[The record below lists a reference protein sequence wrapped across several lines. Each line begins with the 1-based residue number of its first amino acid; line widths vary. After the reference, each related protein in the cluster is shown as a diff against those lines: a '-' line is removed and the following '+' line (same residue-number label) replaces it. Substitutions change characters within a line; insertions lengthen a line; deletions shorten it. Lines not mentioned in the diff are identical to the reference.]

1 MKSFKLI
8 IALLFISQITFGQSI
23 INLINRADSFFDTMD
38 KGNFQEAH
46 TFFDESVKDK
56 ISPDEL
62 KLFWLRLGNTLGT
75 FEAVEGAQNKTQG
88 EFYQVTLECVFTKGT
103 QGFTFIFNKSEK
115 LVGFFVAQSSAEAAY
130 VEPAYADTNLYSQ
143 KEIQIKFANGQMAG
157 MLTTPKSGTNFPL
170 VVLVHGSGPSDM
182 DETVGPNKPFK
193 DLAVGLAAK
202 GIASIRYV
210 KRSKIYPN
218 EFTKIFTAKEEVL
231 DDALAAIE
239 IAKST
244 PGINKA
250 QIFLMGHSLGGMLAP
265 RIAALAPDLAGII
278 LVAAPARKLSDV
290 IAEQNKYLYV
300 VSGDTTAAMRKQFQ
314 EAANEIDRSRL
325 LKLGDI
331 APDSVILSAP
341 ASYWIDIN
349 NYDQL
354 ASARRFTKKILVIQG
369 ENDFQVSVQDF
380 NIWRTALAA
389 NRNASFKLYPD
400 LNHLLSSQKQKGN
413 GMQYRTPA
421 NVSPRLIDDIS
432 VWIKGK

>member
-8 IALLFISQITFGQSI
+8 IALLFVSQITFGQSI

-75 FEAVEGAQNKTQG
+75 YEAVEGAQNKSQG

-278 LVAAPARKLSDV
+278 LAAAPARKLSDV
-290 IAEQNKYLYV
+290 IAEQNKYLYA

-380 NIWRTALAA
+380 NIWRAALAS

-421 NVSPRLIDDIS
+421 NVSPKLIDDIA